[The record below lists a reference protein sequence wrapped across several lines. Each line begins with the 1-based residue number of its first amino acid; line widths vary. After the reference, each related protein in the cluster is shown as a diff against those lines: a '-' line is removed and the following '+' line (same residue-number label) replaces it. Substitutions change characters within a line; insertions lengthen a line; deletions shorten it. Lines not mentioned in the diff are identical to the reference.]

1 MQALRT
7 ETVPPETYLAWER
20 EQLTR
25 NEYYDGLIYGMVGGT
40 RHHSAITLNIAS
52 ALKNHLRGGPCQA
65 FASDMRVHIA
75 AANAYFYPDVV
86 VSCDPGDLTAKEG
99 IRAPTAIFE
108 VLSLSTAAF
117 DRGDKF
123 AAYRSAPSLKDYI
136 LIEPESKRV
145 EIFSRN
151 ADDSWKMTDVTGGAA
166 LIIPSLAITLAL
178 EVIFE
183 NAD

>member
-40 RHHSAITLNIAS
+40 RLHVSITLNLAA
-52 ALKNHLRGGPCQA
+52 ALKEKMRGGPCQA
-65 FASDMRVHIA
+65 FASDMRVHIS

-86 VSCDPGDLTAKEG
+86 VSCDPKDLSAVEG
-99 IRAPTAIFE
+99 IRAPKAIFE

-123 AAYRSAPSLKDYI
+123 AAYRTAPSLQDYI
-136 LIEPESKRV
+136 LIEPDSKRV

-151 ADDSWKMTDVTGGAA
+151 ADDSWKLSDVTAGTA
-166 LIIPSLAITLAL
+166 LVIPSLGVTLPL
-178 EVIFE
+178 SVIFE
-183 NAD
+183 NAE